1 MFKKWPTYCFIWGH
15 LVVMDNVSESSH
27 PWSSTMI
34 ILLLLMLL
42 VLARTLNMTQGSR
55 PWVLAIHF
63 LFWKKILIKNF
74 KRIFKS
80 SDLPPLPD
88 TILLL
93 GVFFKDP
100 AHAALLSSK
109 SGRGTCLR
117 PAASATCFLLS
128 SWVSPPSWI
137 LTCLPSPAITEIS
150 TGCLG
155 WASRIAFILASLCL
169 VRACLTWQ

>member
-1 MFKKWPTYCFIWGH
+1 MNN
-15 LVVMDNVSESSH
+15 MSECSH

-42 VLARTLNMTQGSR
+42 VLSRSLNMTQGSR
-55 PWVLAIHF
+55 PWVLTIH
-63 LFWKKILIKNF
+63 LLLWDKKWNKNF
-74 KRIFKS
+74 PKTFKNTG
-80 SDLPPLPD
+80 LPPLPGI
-88 TILLL
+88 ILLL
-93 GVFFKDP
+93 GVFFRDP

-137 LTCLPSPAITEIS
+137 LTCLPSPAMTEIS

-155 WASRIAFILASLCL
+155 WASRMAFILASLCL
-169 VRACLTWQ
+169 VRACLT